1 MMNSFSK
8 LLVTGL
14 LAGFMLTGCE
24 VQSIPEP
31 TVTPTLLPQTN
42 TSIPPTPS
50 PTITPTPTE
59 IPFFVDAIVWTGEPQ
74 VPILIYH
81 RFVPDIEEN
90 TPTTKIRFSDFK
102 RQLQQL
108 YDNGFSLIPLTSW
121 LDGTFVVPE
130 GRRPLILT
138 IDDFWS
144 ADQVFID
151 EDGTPSQY
159 SGIGILWRFSQ
170 EHPDFGFSV
179 SGFSNM
185 GDKFFADTLL
195 TSEQRFIRNSEDKS
209 NIWRDKLSAAMVW
222 SIENGVEPYNH
233 TYTHVQLD
241 KTSPQD
247 IQYQLADND
256 RVTRYFLT
264 RVNRE
269 DLIPRLGNIIA
280 LPFGIWPATYSGVQ
294 VLKNYKNPEGLPVA
308 AILEAYNLDEAQL
321 TPSVFSNSFDRYK
334 IQRITSSDSMIQFI
348 IDHKEEIPTA
358 QFCKVGP
365 IDEAKATDVDEL
377 KTGIIA
383 SITAGACPEGIYN
396 INGEVFIAKDGV
408 VNPFTLNVS
417 Q

>member
-1 MMNSFSK
+1 MNSLFK
-8 LLVTGL
+8 MILVSL
-14 LAGFMLTGCE
+14 LAVQFLSGCA
-24 VQSIPEP
+24 IAATPEP
-31 TVTPTLLPQTN
+31 TSTPTVLPPTN
-42 TSIPPTPS
+42 TSIPPTPT

-81 RFVPDIEEN
+81 RFVPDYEDK

-138 IDDFWS
+138 MDDFWS
-144 ADQVFID
+144 ADQVYID
-151 EDGTPSQY
+151 DDGTPSPY
-159 SGIGILWRFSQ
+159 SGIGILWRFSKD
-170 EHPDFGFSV
+170 HPDFGFSV

-185 GDKFFADTLL
+185 GDKFFADTVL
-195 TSEQRFIRNSEDKS
+195 TSEQRFIRNSEDNS
-209 NIWRDKLSAAMVW
+209 NIWRDKLSEAMVW
-222 SIENGVEPYNH
+222 SIENGVDPYNH

-264 RVNRE
+264 RVNRD
-269 DLIPRLGNIIA
+269 DLIPRLGNIIS
-280 LPFGIWPATYSGVQ
+280 LPFGIWPATYSGIQ
-294 VLKNYKNPEGLPVA
+294 VLKNYKNPEGLPVS
-308 AILEAYNLDEAQL
+308 AIMEAYNLDEAQL
-321 TPSVFSNSFDRYK
+321 TPSVFSSKFDRYK

-348 IDHKEEIPTA
+348 IDHKDEIPAA
-358 QFCKVGP
+358 QGCKVGP
-365 IDEAKATDVDEL
+365 IEEVKATDMDAL
-377 KTGIIA
+377 KTAILA
-383 SITAGACPEGIYN
+383 SISTGTCPEGIYN
-396 INGEVFIAKDGV
+396 INGVVFIAKNGM
-408 VNPFTLNVS
+408 VNLFNLNAS
-417 Q
+417 R

>member
-14 LAGFMLTGCE
+14 LAGIVMSGCGYT
-24 VQSIPEP
+24 QTTQP
-31 TVTPTLLPQTN
+31 TSTSTSLPPTN
-42 TSIPPTPS
+42 TAIPPTV
-50 PTITPTPTE
+50 TITPTPTE
-59 IPFFVDAIVWTGEPQ
+59 VPFFVNATVWTGDPQ

-81 RFVPDIEEN
+81 RFVPDTEEN
-90 TPTTKIRFSDFK
+90 TPTTKIRFSNFQQ
-102 RQLQQL
+102 QLQKL

-130 GRRPLILT
+130 GRKPLILT
-138 IDDFWS
+138 IDDFWF
-144 ADQVFID
+144 ADQVFIN

-159 SGIGILWRFSQ
+159 SGVGILWLFSR

-195 TSEQRFIRNSEDKS
+195 TSEQRFIRNSEDNS
-209 NIWRDKLSAAMVW
+209 AIWRDKLSEAIVW

-233 TYTHVQLD
+233 TYTHAQLD

-264 RVNRE
+264 RVHRE
-269 DLIPRLGNIIA
+269 DLIPKLGNIIA

-308 AILEAYNLDEAQL
+308 AIMEYYKLYAAQL
-321 TPSVFSNSFDRYK
+321 TPSVFSSNFDRYK
-334 IQRITSSDSMIQFI
+334 IQRITSSDPMVQFI
-348 IDHKEEIPTA
+348 VDHKEEVSTA
-358 QFCKVGP
+358 RICKVGP
-365 IDEAKATDVDEL
+365 IAVEKAADIDAL
-377 KTGIIA
+377 KTVILT
-383 SITAGACPEGIYN
+383 SINTGVCPEGIYN
-396 INGEVFIAKDGV
+396 INGVVFVAKDGT
-408 VNPFTLNVS
+408 VNLFTKNVS

>member
-1 MMNSFSK
+1 MK
-8 LLVTGL
+8 LFFKVLVTGL
-14 LAGFMLTGCE
+14 IAGIMLSGCG
-24 VQSIPEP
+24 VPATPGP
-31 TVTPTLLPQTN
+31 TSTPTTLPPTN
-42 TSIPPTPS
+42 TAIPPTQTITPS
-50 PTITPTPTE
+50 PTE
-59 IPFFVDAIVWTGEPQ
+59 VPFFVEATVWTGEPQ

-81 RFVPDIEEN
+81 RFVPDTEEII
-90 TPTTKIRFSDFK
+90 PTTKISFSDFK
-102 RQLQQL
+102 QQLQQL

-151 EDGTPSQY
+151 EDGNPSQY
-159 SGIGILWRFSQ
+159 SGVGILWRFSK

-195 TSEQRFIRNSEDKS
+195 TSEQRFIRNSEDNS
-209 NIWRDKLSAAMVW
+209 TIWRDKLSEAMVW

-233 TYTHVQLD
+233 TYIHVQLD

-247 IQYQLADND
+247 IQYQLSDND
-256 RVTRYFLT
+256 RVTRAFLT
-264 RVNRE
+264 RVKRE

-280 LPFGIWPATYSGVQ
+280 LPFGVWPATYSGVQ

-308 AILEAYNLDEAQL
+308 AIMEAYNLGEAQL
-321 TPSVFSNSFDRYK
+321 TPSVFSSNFDRFK

-348 IDHKEEIPTA
+348 VDHKEEVPAA
-358 QFCKVGP
+358 QVCKVGP
-365 IDEAKATDVDEL
+365 IAEEKAADIDAL
-377 KTGIIA
+377 KAGILA
-383 SITAGACPEGIYN
+383 SINTGVCPEGIYN
-396 INGEVFIAKDGV
+396 INGVVFIAKDGS
-408 VNPFTLNVS
+408 VNLFTLNVS